1 MQDVWA
7 LHPAMPNASNY
18 FLEQLTQ
25 VQKLSLDGLFIWD
38 HPVEAE
44 AWWRVRF
51 GWVPYHLCQM
61 ACAVS
66 SRPRG
71 APVRLVENE
80 AGDKHALVTH
90 LKMMWRCLQGR
101 RKCLVPY
108 WTDSLWTRLL
118 WAATELRKEAVPAT
132 WPHTDRNGWGGEK
145 RYRPRAASGPRPQT
159 FARTPGPGLPVWK
172 TGMATMVP
180 PSEDGCHKEKLTNA
194 KPLEMSMA
202 Q

>member
-80 AGDKHALVTH
+80 AGDEHALVTR
-90 LKMMWRCLQGR
+90 LLIWRWCDVVFRVAVSVWFHTELILCERDYFERPRSSGR
-101 RKCLVPY
+101 RRSPPHGHTQIGMGEAVRSGTGLGRPRGHAPRRLHAHLALGSPSEKRAWRRWCLPRR
-108 WTDSLWTRLL
+108 T
-118 WAATELRKEAVPAT
+118 AATK
-132 WPHTDRNGWGGEK
+132 RN
-145 RYRPRAASGPRPQT
+145 
-159 FARTPGPGLPVWK
+159 
-172 TGMATMVP
+172 
-180 PSEDGCHKEKLTNA
+180 
-194 KPLEMSMA
+194 
-202 Q
+202 